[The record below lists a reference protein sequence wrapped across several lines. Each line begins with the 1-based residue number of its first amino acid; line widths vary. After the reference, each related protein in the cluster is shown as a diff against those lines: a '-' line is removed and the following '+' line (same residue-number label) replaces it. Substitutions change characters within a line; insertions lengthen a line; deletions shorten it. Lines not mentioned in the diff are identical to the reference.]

1 MPTEA
6 RPARRLRLA
15 FMGTPEFA
23 LPALDALARAG
34 HEIAAVYSQPPRP
47 AGRGQKPQASPV
59 QHRAEAL
66 GLSVRTPAT
75 LKEPAEQQAFAALGL
90 DAAVVVAYGLL
101 LPKPIL
107 AAPRLGCINIHA
119 SLLPRWRGAAPIQR
133 AILAGDTETGITIMQ
148 MDEGLDTGGMLLQER
163 LAIGPAE
170 TAAALHDRLAAL
182 GATLLLAALD
192 GLGAGTLKSR
202 PQPAAGVTYAAK
214 LDRAEARVDWH
225 EPAAVILR
233 KLRAFTPWPGLWFEA
248 KGERIRL
255 VGAALAATPAS
266 STAPGTLLDAVPTIA
281 CGEGTGLVLRTLQRG
296 GRAALPAAEFL
307 RGFPLEPG
315 IRLA

>member
-1 MPTEA
+1 MPIDG

-23 LPALDALARAG
+23 LPALDAVHRAG

-59 QHRAEAL
+59 QRRAEAL
-66 GLSVRTPAT
+66 GLPVRTPTT
-75 LKEPAEQQAFAALGL
+75 LKAPAEQQAFAALGL

-107 AAPRLGCINIHA
+107 AAPKLGCINIHA

-133 AILAGDTETGITIMQ
+133 AILAGDAETGVTIMQ
-148 MDEGLDTGGMLLQER
+148 VDEGLDTGGILLQER

-182 GATLLLAALD
+182 GATLVLAALD
-192 GLGAGTLKSR
+192 GLGAGTLKSQ
-202 PQPAAGVTYAAK
+202 PQPATGVTYAAK
-214 LDRAEARVDWH
+214 LDRAEARVDWR

-233 KLRAFTPWPGLWFEA
+233 KLRAFTPWPGLWFEV

-255 VGAALAATPAS
+255 VDAALAATAAG
-266 STAPGTLLDAVPTIA
+266 STAPGTLLDSVPTIV
-281 CGEGTGLVLRTLQRG
+281 CGEGTGLVLRTLQRS
-296 GRAALPAAEFL
+296 GRATLPAAEFL
-307 RGFPLEPG
+307 RGFPLDPG
-315 IRLA
+315 VRLA

>member
-1 MPTEA
+1 
-6 RPARRLRLA
+6 
-15 FMGTPEFA
+15 MGTPEFA
-23 LPALDALARAG
+23 LPALAALARAG
-34 HEIAAVYSQPPRP
+34 HEIVAVYSQPPRP

-59 QHRAEAL
+59 QRRAEAL
-66 GLSVRTPAT
+66 GLSVRTPVS
-75 LKEPAEQQAFAALGL
+75 LKKPAEQQAFAALRL

-107 AAPRLGCINIHA
+107 AAPKLGCINIHA

-133 AILAGDTETGITIMQ
+133 AILAGDAETGITIMQ
-148 MDEGLDTGGMLLQER
+148 MDEGLDTGGVLLQER

-170 TAAALHDRLAAL
+170 TAELLHDRLAAL

-192 GLGAGTLKSR
+192 GLAAGGLQAR

-214 LDRAEARVDWH
+214 LDRAEARIDWR

-255 VGAALAATPAS
+255 VDAALAATPAS

-307 RGFPLEPG
+307 RGFRLEPG